1 MTWVRFPSPAPFPV
15 PRHLPEPLIFLLL
28 LAFLAGPARG
38 ADTDSGVPDP
48 LGVEQALEL
57 AEQSP
62 RGERLGPLGELFPR
76 RLPLYLDCHHLAYSH
91 TEGDDRRSRPLD
103 ALLAPLDAQRLEI
116 LARFF
121 DVLLADLSF
130 ARYNEAM
137 AVAYIQYDRA
147 NVRRELGQFS
157 EVRVA
162 ELEAVYQDVRRKRA
176 ASQIS
181 QRLTRS
187 LLAQAIGRPE
197 ELPRDLSRP
206 TLPEIPGEP
215 PDLEEVVAAA
225 TSDNGALAALKEG
238 AGDAGTRLVDM
249 ELRQQALE
257 LLLRLQ
263 ALATAAEH
271 AASELLLSDLKLDE
285 SRTLYEQEVKADLG
299 FTMSRQTL
307 ARLDEQRVA
316 YCRALT
322 WAELEAL
329 QGRPPW
335 PATHEEHT
343 P

>member
-1 MTWVRFPSPAPFPV
+1 MSTAASAAA
-15 PRHLPEPLIFLLL
+15 ED
-28 LAFLAGPARG
+28 A
-38 ADTDSGVPDP
+38 GVPDP
-48 LGVEQALEL
+48 LSLEQALDF
-57 AEQSP
+57 ADQSP
-62 RGERLGPLGELFPR
+62 RAGVAGPLAELSPR

-91 TEGDDRRSRPLD
+91 TGGDDRRSRPLD
-103 ALLAPLDAQRLEI
+103 ALLDPEDAQRLEI

-137 AVAYIQYDRA
+137 AVAYVQYDRA

-157 EVRVA
+157 ELRVA

-187 LLAQAIGRPE
+187 LLAQALGRPD
-197 ELPRDLSRP
+197 ELPRELSEPRLP
-206 TLPEIPGEP
+206 GVPKELPEPEQVVSAAEAENPG
-215 PDLEEVVAAA
+215 
-225 TSDNGALAALKEG
+225 LAKLKEG
-238 AGDAGTRLVDM
+238 ANPDPIRLIDM

-257 LLLRLQ
+257 LLLRLE
-263 ALATAAEH
+263 ALAAAADYTA
-271 AASELLLSDLKLDE
+271 SQLLLSDLRLDE

-307 ARLDEQRVA
+307 ARLEEQRVA

-322 WAELEAL
+322 WAELNAL
-329 QGRPPW
+329 QGRPLWSQPQ
-335 PATHEEHT
+335 PEQK

>member
-1 MTWVRFPSPAPFPV
+1 MSTLL
-15 PRHLPEPLIFLLL
+15 HLLL
-28 LAFLAGPARG
+28 LFILFPTAACATAEDDGL
-38 ADTDSGVPDP
+38 PDP
-48 LGVEQALEL
+48 LSLEQALDY

-62 RGERLGPLGELFPR
+62 RSRTSGPPSDKFAR

-91 TEGDDRRSRPLD
+91 TGRDDQRNRPLD
-103 ALLAPLDAQRLEI
+103 ALLDPIDAQRLEI

-130 ARYNEAM
+130 SRYSEAM

-147 NVRRELGQFS
+147 NVRRELGQIS
-157 EVRVA
+157 ELRVA
-162 ELEAVYQDVRRKRA
+162 ELETVYQDVLRKRA

-187 LLAQAIGRPE
+187 LLAQAIGRPD
-197 ELPRDLSRP
+197 ELPRDLSQPRP
-206 TLPEIPGEP
+206 PEIPAELP
-215 PDLEEVVAAA
+215 EVEQVVSAVVAE
-225 TSDNGALAALKEG
+225 NQCLGALKEG
-238 AGDAGTRLVDM
+238 AAADHVRLVDM

-257 LLLRLQ
+257 LLLRLE
-263 ALATAAEH
+263 ALAAAAKH
-271 AASELLLSDLKLDE
+271 ANSELFLSDLKLDE

-299 FTMSRQTL
+299 FSMSRQTR

-322 WAELEAL
+322 WAELNAL
-329 QGRPPW
+329 QGKPLW
-335 PATHEEHT
+335 PQPGTEQK